1 MVNKIMYALA
11 NVLMVVEF
19 VALVFLTWSWFDA
32 KKKQEVDDGKTD

>member
-1 MVNKIMYALA
+1 MINKIMYALA

-32 KKKQEVDDGKTD
+32 KKKGEEDGN